1 MTLVDYFID
10 PVLRAPTIGSMLM
23 CLTAGL
29 VGVLAFLQRQ
39 SLVGES
45 LSHAT
50 YPGMIV
56 GMLAAYPWFN
66 EEQGHL
72 LNLSGMAGA
81 AVSAFLALK
90 SIQLL
95 QNRFKV
101 PADAAL
107 CFILSSFFGIGM
119 ALSSQVQFTHTTLY
133 MKMQSYLYGQPAT
146 MTDFHIYLYGSL
158 AFIVIFVLVLFYKE
172 FQLLLF
178 DRQYARTLGFNV
190 SFFDNLALLLIVF
203 AVIIGIRSVG
213 VLMISSML
221 IAPAVAARQLTTR
234 VSTLFRLS
242 GVFALLS
249 GFMGNYL
256 SVELPHLVGNPSLP
270 LPTGPTI
277 ILFACSLSILLLL
290 FAPERGF
297 CPRLLRAILF
307 RERCHRENVLKTIW
321 RCSQEQKTV
330 SFGTVL
336 HWLEL
341 SPLHLKFILW
351 KLKRQGWIKDYSHR
365 EITLSNDGAAMA
377 AKIVRLHR
385 LWELYLTEYIE
396 MGRERVHYSAEEM
409 EHILTPEIE
418 EELTKLLKNPQ
429 EDPHN
434 QPIPQNPT
442 TTI

>member
-1 MTLVDYFID
+1 
-10 PVLRAPTIGSMLM
+10 MLM
-23 CLTAGL
+23 CLSAGL
-29 VGVLAFLQRQ
+29 VGVLAFLQRK
-39 SLVGES
+39 SLVGET

-56 GMLAAYPWFN
+56 GMLAAVPWLHQ
-66 EEQGHL
+66 ESQGHL
-72 LNLSGMAGA
+72 LNLSGMIGA
-81 AVSAFLALK
+81 AISSFIALK
-90 SIQLL
+90 CIHLL
-95 QNRFKV
+95 QSRFKV

-107 CFILSSFFGIGM
+107 CFILASFFGIGM

-146 MTDFHIYLYGSL
+146 MTDFHIYLYGALS
-158 AFIVIFVLVLFYKE
+158 FVVILVLVLFYKE

-178 DRQYARTLGFNV
+178 DRQYARTLGLNI
-190 SFFDNLALLLIVF
+190 SLFDNLSLLLIVF

-221 IAPAVAARQLTTR
+221 IAPAVAARQLTQR
-234 VSTLFRLS
+234 VSTLFCLS
-242 GVFALLS
+242 GTFALLS

-256 SVELPHLVGNPSLP
+256 SVEFPIWIGSSSLL

-277 ILFACSLSILLLL
+277 ILFACFLSIFLLF

-297 CPRLLRAILF
+297 CPRLLRAVLF
-307 RERCHRENVLKTIW
+307 RERCNRENVLKSIW
-321 RCSQEQKTV
+321 RCGQEQKVV
-330 SFGTVL
+330 SFGSIL

-351 KLKRQGWIKDYSHR
+351 KLKRHGWVKDYSYR
-365 EITLSNDGAAMA
+365 EVTLTQDGSNMA

-418 EELTKLLKNPQ
+418 AELTKLLKNPQ

-442 TTI
+442 TPYDHIL